1 VDARALPARL
11 TYGTILDL
19 TQTPGNLATGNTG
32 RQVDAA
38 AAVHRHAHDLV
49 ADSIT
54 EVQEGA

>member
-1 VDARALPARL
+1 LPARL

-38 AAVHRHAHDLV
+38 AAVHRHAHGLV

-54 EVQEGA
+54 EVKEGA